1 MLPHSTTFGPPPH
14 KGNTMPTAASGS
26 PSGLDLAI
34 LAFLQEVDSPTIAN
48 AVETFTLRD
57 RCDGFIGGN
66 VRCQF
71 PELGPMVGR
80 ALTVTMTSRPGP
92 VASRDGYWRMWEAL
106 AALDGPTVI
115 AIQDV
120 SGAPER
126 CAYAGEVMTTLAMRL
141 GAVGMVTDGALR
153 DVDEVRA
160 LGFHYFMR
168 YPVVSHGNFEIVSV
182 GEPIELDGQRVATG
196 DILHGDVNGIVI
208 IPDAILG
215 DLPAAVTAI
224 RDRERET
231 MAFIRGDAFSL
242 KAFRERSGY

>member
-1 MLPHSTTFGPPPH
+1 MLPLSTPSGPPRH
-14 KGNTMPTAASGS
+14 KGNTMPSDVSGS

-34 LAFLQEVDSPTIAN
+34 LAYLQQVDSPTIAN

-57 RCDGFIGGN
+57 RCEGFIGGN

-71 PELGPMVGR
+71 PEVGPMVGR

-92 VASRDGYWRMWEAL
+92 VANRDGYWRMWEAL
-106 AALDGPTVI
+106 DALDGPTVL

-182 GEPIELDGQRVATG
+182 GEPIELDGQLIATG
-196 DILHGDVNGIVI
+196 DILHGDANGIVV
-208 IPDAILG
+208 IPDEVLG
-215 DLPAAVTAI
+215 DLPAAVAKI
-224 RDRERET
+224 RDRERES

-242 KAFRERSGY
+242 DAFKERSGY